1 MDEPTS
7 ELALWKR
14 RAQQEALAR
23 EEAERLLEEKTS
35 ELRDGNARWDRDVAT
50 RTAELVRARDEAIAA
65 GRARTDFLARM
76 SHEIR
81 TPMNAVIGMAELLLM
96 ERLEPT
102 VSQGIQTIRSAS
114 DALLE
119 LVNDILDFSKIEA
132 GGLSLYAEE
141 FNLGEQVSSIIE
153 LMTVPARKRGLEL
166 RVDMDPSTSGV
177 VFGDESRLR
186 QVLLNLI
193 GNAVKFTEEGFVAL
207 RTRVCEE
214 QGDRLCLEFCVSDS
228 GPGIPKEA
236 HESVFEVFEQ
246 VDGSSTRRHGGTGL
260 GLAISRRLVDLFG
273 GRMWVESEVGKGASF
288 YFTVWLR
295 RVRNARQAPIPPWSV
310 LLVTDDVSTIDATRR
325 LLRPTGGTVLAVT
338 GSLAAVCQLANAAAV
353 GRPFDV
359 VMLSMDGPE
368 GDSVLPTI
376 QSLPELSSIRTVGF
390 GVSDEAELGVTHSVA
405 TDMSGAAVAAALR
418 SVANAEGKRADVPL
432 FAVGAR
438 GATILLV
445 DDNPA
450 NRAISARLLEKV
462 GHVVQTARDGGEA
475 LSAATSGEFD
485 LIFMDVQMP
494 GLDGVAAT
502 ERIRGWE
509 SMKGRTKVPI
519 VGLSAVTAPE
529 ELARC
534 RFAGMDDFLTK
545 PIRAAA
551 LFETVQRVLSEAEA
565 IAMADAG
572 PHRPTLAD
580 RLASDEVIE
589 KFGDDAESVRL
600 CLEVFLASKP
610 EYAELIRSGITARDP
625 DALRRIGHTLAG
637 SFVGILRPH
646 LLEHARALESE
657 AGERTTSGGTVDASI
672 ELAEQLLSVLEEIE
686 REVRMHMEAGRPL
699 ATASEARQVT

>member
-1 MDEPTS
+1 MNDELS
-7 ELALWKR
+7 ELELWKR
-14 RAQQEALAR
+14 KAR
-23 EEAERLLEEKTS
+23 REGTARKEAERLLEEKAS
-35 ELRDGNARWDRDVAT
+35 ELWEGNARLEQDVAT

-96 ERLEPT
+96 ENLDPA

-114 DALLE
+114 DALLA

-153 LMTVPARKRGLEL
+153 LMAVPAQKRGLEL
-166 RVDMDPSTSGV
+166 RVDMDVRTSGV
-177 VFGDESRLR
+177 VFGDEARLR

-193 GNAVKFTEEGFVAL
+193 GNAVKFTEEGFVEL
-207 RTRVCEE
+207 RTRVAEE
-214 QGDRLCLEFCVSDS
+214 QGDRMCVEFCVSDS
-228 GPGIPKEA
+228 GPGIPKDS

-273 GRMWVESEVGKGASF
+273 GRMWVRSEVGKGADF

-295 RVRNARQAPIPPWSV
+295 RVRNARQVPIPPWNV
-310 LLVTDDVSTIDATRR
+310 LLMTEDASAIDAVRR
-325 LLRPTGGTVLAVT
+325 IIRPTGGHVLAVAE
-338 GSLAAVCQLANAAAV
+338 SLGAVCQLANAAAA
-353 GRPFDV
+353 GRSFDV
-359 VMLSMDGPE
+359 VMLSAASLGA
-368 GDSVLPTI
+368 GDVLPTI
-376 QSLPELSSIRTVGF
+376 ASLPALSSVRTVAF
-390 GVSDEAELGVTHSVA
+390 GVGDGPELDVSHSVA
-405 TDMSGAAVAAALR
+405 AQMGEATVGAALR
-418 SVANAEGKRADVPL
+418 ALANAEGKHADVTH
-432 FAVGAR
+432 AVVGTRA
-438 GATILLV
+438 ATILLV

-450 NRAISARLLEKV
+450 NRAITARLLEKV

-475 LSAATSGEFD
+475 LSAATSGDYD

-494 GLDGVAAT
+494 GIDGVAAT

-509 SMKGRTKVPI
+509 SMKGRPRVPI
-519 VGLSAVTAPE
+519 VGLSALTAPE

-534 RFAGMDDFLTK
+534 RLAGMDDFLTK

-565 IAMADAG
+565 SVDATG
-572 PHRPTLAD
+572 DAPLLTLAD

-589 KFGDDAESVRL
+589 KFGDDPESVRL

-610 EYAELIRSGITARDP
+610 EYAEQIRSGIRARDP
-625 DALRRIGHTLAG
+625 GALQRVGHTLAG
-637 SFVGILRPH
+637 SFIGILRPH
-646 LLEHARALESE
+646 LLEHARALEQE
-657 AGERTTSGGTVDASI
+657 ARSRSGSAGPVDH
-672 ELAEQLLSVLEEIE
+672 VLELSERLLNVLDGIE
-686 REVRMHMEAGRPL
+686 QEVRAHMEAGGMP
-699 ATASEARQVT
+699 AAASESRQVT

>member
-1 MDEPTS
+1 MGDPLS
-7 ELALWKR
+7 ELERWKR
-14 RAQQEALAR
+14 KARDEAAAR
-23 EEAERLLEEKTS
+23 EKAEHLLAERTS
-35 ELRDGNARWDRDVAT
+35 QLRDGNARWDRDVAT

-96 ERLEPT
+96 EKLDPT
-102 VSQGIQTIRSAS
+102 ISQGIQTIRSAS

-166 RVDMDPSTSGV
+166 RVEMDPRTSGV

-193 GNAVKFTEEGFVAL
+193 GNAVKFTEKGFVGL
-207 RTRVCEE
+207 RTRVAEE

-228 GPGIPKEA
+228 GPGIPKES

-273 GRMWVESEVGKGASF
+273 GRMWVESEVGKGANF

-295 RVRNARQAPIPPWSV
+295 RVRNARQVPIPPWSV

-325 LLRPTGGTVLAVT
+325 LVRPTGGTVLAVT

-353 GRPFDV
+353 GRSFDV
-359 VMLSMDGPE
+359 VMLAMDTVE
-368 GDSVLPTI
+368 GDTVLPTI
-376 QSLPELSSIRTVGF
+376 QSLPELSSTRTVGF
-390 GVSDEAELGVTHSVA
+390 GISEDADIGVTHAVV
-405 TDMSGAAVAAALR
+405 TGMSGATVAAALR
-418 SVANAEGKRADVPL
+418 ALANAEGKRATVPL
-432 FAVGAR
+432 VGVETR

-450 NRAISARLLEKV
+450 NRAITARLLEKV

-475 LSAATSGEFD
+475 LSAATSGDFD

-509 SMKGRTKVPI
+509 SMRGRTKVPI

-534 RFAGMDDFLTK
+534 RLAGMDDFLTK
-545 PIRAAA
+545 PIRATA

-565 IAMADAG
+565 TAMASG
-572 PHRPTLAD
+572 EVHRPTLVE
-580 RLASDEVIE
+580 RLGSDEVIE

-610 EYAELIRSGITARDP
+610 EYAELIRSGITTRDP
-625 DALRRIGHTLAG
+625 DALQRIGHTLAG
-637 SFVGILRPH
+637 SFIGILRPH

-657 AGERTTSGGTVDASI
+657 ARARSQSAGSLDAAI
-672 ELAEQLLSVLEEIE
+672 ELSEQLLSVLEEIE
-686 REVRMHMEAGRPL
+686 REVRMHMEAGQPPVV
-699 ATASEARQVT
+699 AGEPRQVT

>member
-1 MDEPTS
+1 MSDSPDELSRWKRIAQEEVSARKEAELRLTQRTS
-7 ELALWKR
+7 ELQEGK
-14 RAQQEALAR
+14 AQ
-23 EEAERLLEEKTS
+23 
-35 ELRDGNARWDRDVAT
+35 WDRDMAT

-96 ERLEPT
+96 EKLDPT
-102 VSQGIQTIRSAS
+102 VNQGIQTIRSAS

-132 GGLSLYAEE
+132 GGLSLCPEE

-153 LMTVPARKRGLEL
+153 LMAVPARKRGLEL
-166 RVDMDPSTSGV
+166 RVDMDPRTSGV
-177 VFGDESRLR
+177 MFGDESRLR

-193 GNAVKFTEEGFVAL
+193 GNAVKFTEKGFVEL
-207 RTRVCEE
+207 RIGVAEA

-228 GPGIPKEA
+228 GPGIPKES
-236 HESVFEVFEQ
+236 HEAVFEVFEQ

-273 GRMWVESEVGKGASF
+273 GRMWVQSEVGQGAEF

-295 RVRNARQAPIPPWSV
+295 RVRNATQVPIPPWSV
-310 LLVTDDVSTIDATRR
+310 LLMTQDASIIDATRR
-325 LLRPTGGTVLAVT
+325 LVRPTGGTVLAVA
-338 GSLAAVCQLANAAAV
+338 GGLAAVCQLANAAAV
-353 GRPFDV
+353 GRSFDV
-359 VMLSMDGPE
+359 VMLS
-368 GDSVLPTI
+368 GDSVEVGTVLPTI
-376 QSLPELSSIRTVGF
+376 RSLPELSSIRTVGF
-390 GVSDEAELGVTHSVA
+390 GVPDSSDLELTHSVA
-405 TDMSGAAVAAALR
+405 TDMTDVAVGAALR
-418 SVANAEGKRADVPL
+418 ALANAEGKRADVPL
-432 FAVGAR
+432 PVVGTR
-438 GATILLV
+438 GATILIV

-450 NRAISARLLEKV
+450 NRAITARLLEKV
-462 GHVVQTARDGGEA
+462 GYVVQTARDGGEA
-475 LSAATSGEFD
+475 LSAATSSDFD

-509 SMKGRTKVPI
+509 SMRGRPKVPI
-519 VGLSAVTAPE
+519 VGLSALTAPE

-534 RFAGMDDFLTK
+534 RLAGMDDFLTK
-545 PIRAAA
+545 PVRAAA

-565 IAMADAG
+565 MALAAG
-572 PHRPTLAD
+572 EPQRPTLAE
-580 RLASDEVIE
+580 RLASDEVSE

-610 EYAELIRSGITARDP
+610 EYVEQIRSGVTAGDP
-625 DALRRIGHTLAG
+625 EALRRVGHSLAG

-646 LLEHARALESE
+646 LLEHARALEGEARATARSE
-657 AGERTTSGGTVDASI
+657 GSLDGAI
-672 ELAEQLLSVLEEIE
+672 ELSERLIGVLEEIE
-686 REVRMHMEAGRPL
+686 REVRMHMEAGQPIG
-699 ATASEARQVT
+699 TPEEPRQVT

>member
-1 MDEPTS
+1 MIDGDG
-7 ELALWKR
+7 ELLRWKR
-14 RAQQEALAR
+14 EALLEAKAR
-23 EEAERLLEEKTS
+23 KHAERLLEEAAS
-35 ELRDGNARWDRDVAT
+35 EFLAGNARLERDVAAQ
-50 RTAELVRARDEAIAA
+50 TAELVRARDEAIAA

-81 TPMNAVIGMAELLLM
+81 TPMNAVIGMSELLLM
-96 ERLEPT
+96 EKLDPT

-132 GGLSLYAEE
+132 GGLSLHAEE
-141 FNLGEQVSSIIE
+141 FNLGEQVSSIIQ
-153 LMTVPARKRGLEL
+153 LMAVPARQRGLEL
-166 RVDMDPSTSGV
+166 RVDMDPRTSGV
-177 VFGDESRLR
+177 VCGDESRLR

-193 GNAVKFTEEGFVAL
+193 GNAVKFTDEGMVEL

-228 GPGIPKEA
+228 GPGIPKDS

-273 GRMWVESEVGKGASF
+273 GRMWVQSEVGKGASF

-295 RVRNARQAPIPPWSV
+295 RVRNPTQAPIPAWNV
-310 LLVTDDVSTIDATRR
+310 LLLTQDAAAIDATRR
-325 LLRPTGGTVLAVT
+325 LVRPTGGSVLAVT
-338 GSLAAVCQLANAAAV
+338 GSLAAVGQLANAAAA

-359 VMLSMDGPE
+359 VMLGLE
-368 GDSVLPTI
+368 GLDVLPTI
-376 QSLPELSSIRTVGF
+376 GSLPELASARTVAF
-390 GVSDEAELGVTHSVA
+390 GVPEESDLEVTLAVVSAMSGSTVA
-405 TDMSGAAVAAALR
+405 TALR
-418 SVANAEGKRADVPL
+418 ALANAEGKRSEMQPL
-432 FAVGAR
+432 AV
-438 GATILLV
+438 ATRRASILLV

-450 NRAISARLLEKV
+450 NRTITARLLEKV
-462 GHVVQTARDGGEA
+462 GHVVQTAHDGGEA

-509 SMKGRTKVPI
+509 SMKGRTRVPI
-519 VGLSAVTAPE
+519 VGLSAATAPE

-534 RFAGMDDFLTK
+534 RLAGMDDFLTK
-545 PIRAAA
+545 PTRAAL

-565 IAMADAG
+565 SALASGEASL
-572 PHRPTLAD
+572 PTLAE

-589 KFGDDAESVRL
+589 KFGDDPESV
-600 CLEVFLASKP
+600 
-610 EYAELIRSGITARDP
+610 
-625 DALRRIGHTLAG
+625 
-637 SFVGILRPH
+637 
-646 LLEHARALESE
+646 
-657 AGERTTSGGTVDASI
+657 
-672 ELAEQLLSVLEEIE
+672 
-686 REVRMHMEAGRPL
+686 
-699 ATASEARQVT
+699 

>member
-1 MDEPTS
+1 MTDELS
-7 ELALWKR
+7 ELELWKR
-14 RAQQEALAR
+14 KAR
-23 EEAERLLEEKTS
+23 REGIARKEAERLLEEKAS
-35 ELRDGNARWDRDVAT
+35 ELWEGNARLERDVAT

-96 ERLEPT
+96 ENLDPT
-102 VSQGIQTIRSAS
+102 VRQGVQTIRSAS
-114 DALLE
+114 DALLA

-141 FNLGEQVSSIIE
+141 FNLGAQVSSIIE
-153 LMTVPARKRGLEL
+153 LMAVPAQKRGLEL
-166 RVDMDPSTSGV
+166 RVEMDPRTSGV
-177 VFGDESRLR
+177 VFGDEARLR

-193 GNAVKFTEEGFVAL
+193 GNAVKFTEEGFVEL
-207 RTRVCEE
+207 RTRIAEE
-214 QGDRLCLEFCVSDS
+214 QGDRMCVEFCVSDS
-228 GPGIPKEA
+228 GPGIPENS

-273 GRMWVESEVGKGASF
+273 GRMWVRSEVGKGANF

-295 RVRNARQAPIPPWSV
+295 RVRNARQVPIPPWSV
-310 LLVTDDVSTIDATRR
+310 LLMTDDASAVDAARR
-325 LLRPTGGTVLAVT
+325 LIRPAGGNVLAVAE
-338 GSLAAVCQLANAAAV
+338 SLAAVCQLANAAAA
-353 GRPFDV
+353 GRSFDV
-359 VMLSMDGPE
+359 VMLSADSLE
-368 GDSVLPTI
+368 AGDVLPTVA
-376 QSLPELSSIRTVGF
+376 SLPALSSVRTVVF
-390 GVSDEAELGVTHSVA
+390 GVAEVADCDVSHTVAAGMSEATVG
-405 TDMSGAAVAAALR
+405 AALR
-418 SVANAEGKRADVPL
+418 ALANAEGKRAETQISV
-432 FAVGAR
+432 AATR

-450 NRAISARLLEKV
+450 NRAITARLLEKV

-494 GLDGVAAT
+494 GVDGVAAT

-519 VGLSAVTAPE
+519 VGLSALTAPE

-534 RFAGMDDFLTK
+534 RLAGMDDFLTK

-565 IAMADAG
+565 SESESSET
-572 PHRPTLAD
+572 PLLTLAD
-580 RLASDEVIE
+580 RLASEEVIE

-610 EYAELIRSGITARDP
+610 EYAEQIRSGIRGRDRG
-625 DALRRIGHTLAG
+625 ALQRIGHTLAG
-637 SFVGILRPH
+637 SFIGILRPH
-646 LLEHARALESE
+646 LLEHARALEDEARSTSRSE
-657 AGERTTSGGTVDASI
+657 GPLEHAIELSERLLNVLDGIEQEVRAHMESGGMP
-672 ELAEQLLSVLEEIE
+672 AE
-686 REVRMHMEAGRPL
+686 
-699 ATASEARQVT
+699 ATESRQVT